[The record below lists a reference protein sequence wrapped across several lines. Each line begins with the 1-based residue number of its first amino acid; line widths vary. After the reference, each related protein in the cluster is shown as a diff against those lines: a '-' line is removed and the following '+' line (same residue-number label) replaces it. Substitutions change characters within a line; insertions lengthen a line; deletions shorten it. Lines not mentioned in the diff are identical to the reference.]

1 MAPHLS
7 IRIVIL
13 ILLSDTGTLFGDHLF
28 CISSDHPNRETAMLQ
43 CRVDQMK
50 VMARSIGIKL
60 VAFSLYSNAMHIAQY
75 QNAQY
80 QNCNIRK
87 ALKNHCIIIAFS

>member
-1 MAPHLS
+1 MAPHLC

-13 ILLSDTGTLFGDHLF
+13 ILPSDTGGTLFGDHLF
-28 CISSDHPNRETAMLQ
+28 WISSDHPNRETAMLQ

-60 VAFSLYSNAMHIAQY
+60 VAFSLYSNAMHRIKMH
-75 QNAQY
+75 
-80 QNCNIRK
+80 NIR
-87 ALKNHCIIIAFS
+87 IAI